1 MFALKNI
8 LDSLYETFNATTED
22 RKARIQSGLREAYY
36 ELCRKTSWE
45 PLRDK
50 IVYQYSEAD
59 DGMWLPSDV
68 IGVDCVTDGESV
80 WNQSGVTASLDK
92 QSVEK
97 KWFFAET
104 ARSPL
109 VFGKG
114 IEINSGSSTF
124 SGAASI
130 TEAHIGMHI
139 RIGSENAFY
148 ELASATTLTTAY
160 RGPTIKSG
168 EYSVRPPG
176 TKRIKLLTEGAATDR
191 TEATIFVWRYPEQL
205 YSEDQVCMLPRA
217 DILELA
223 TAEKMYSQSK
233 EIELL
238 NSVQKNLYGSKGRY
252 DGKLDMAVA
261 DNPDFVP
268 PILPRNRT
276 GLRAGYGARR

>member
-1 MFALKNI
+1 MFALRDI
-8 LDSLYETFNATTED
+8 LESLYETFNAATPE
-22 RKARIQSGLREAYY
+22 RMLLIQRELREAYY

-45 PLRDK
+45 SMRDS
-50 IVYQYSEAD
+50 IVYRYNEAD

-92 QSVEK
+92 QSCEK

-104 ARSPL
+104 ARTPL

-114 IEINSGSSTF
+114 ININSGSSEFT
-124 SGAASI
+124 GAPLI
-130 TEAHIGMHI
+130 TANHVGMYV
-139 RIGSENAFY
+139 RIGAENAVY
-148 ELASATTLTTAY
+148 QLASATTLTTVY

-168 EYSVRPPG
+168 EYHVRPV
-176 TKRIKLLTEGAATDR
+176 TTA
-191 TEATIFVWRYPEQL
+191 ATIFVWRYPEQL
-205 YSEDQVCMLPRA
+205 YADDQVCVLPRA
-217 DILELA
+217 DVLELA
-223 TAEKMYSQSK
+223 TAEKMYSHSR

-252 DGKLDMAVA
+252 DGKLDMAIA

-268 PILPRNRT
+268 PILPRNNAGR
-276 GLRAGYGARR
+276 RAGYGARS